1 MHLSTFVYVCLHPV
15 SVFPFLACLHV
26 VTQYQAFY
34 FKKLMMKLAF
44 ILTWMKLKSPK
55 SSSSHANSH
64 LQMSTTHTIRKLP
77 VQKSCTLIEC
87 EESSDQ
93 KTSPPV
99 IKKSF
104 VDYTFMMI
112 QSNAHTKTVDV
123 TVVKKRKS
131 WKVEEMPDNCGFL
144 GCNKLLLS
152 DCVSL

>member
-1 MHLSTFVYVCLHPV
+1 MHLSTFVYICLHPV
-15 SVFPFLACLHV
+15 SVFPFLACLHA

-64 LQMSTTHTIRKLP
+64 LEMSTTHTLKKLP
-77 VQKSCTLIEC
+77 IQKSCTLIEC
-87 EESSDQ
+87 EESSNQ
-93 KTSPPV
+93 KTSLPV

-104 VDYTFMMI
+104 VDMTI
-112 QSNAHTKTVDV
+112 QSNAHTKTMDL
-123 TVVKKRKS
+123 TIVKKWKS
-131 WKVEEMPDNCGFL
+131 RKVEEMPANCGFL
-144 GCNKLLLS
+144 GCNKLLLR